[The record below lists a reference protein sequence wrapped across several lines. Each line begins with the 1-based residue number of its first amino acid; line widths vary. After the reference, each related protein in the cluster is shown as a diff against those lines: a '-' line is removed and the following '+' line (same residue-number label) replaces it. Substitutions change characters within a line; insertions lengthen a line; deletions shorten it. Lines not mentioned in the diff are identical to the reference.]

1 MVDLGNLLKS
11 AIEGNYVGKAVLEV
25 SFSDGSFK
33 ILYSNKLFQN
43 YSQSFS
49 VDDFLQTRIQTRKFS
64 PENLFLTDG
73 RVLFTRFG
81 KFEFADGNRNSE
93 YYNLYI
99 EDITLKF
106 RQEEEI
112 AWRMRF
118 ELGVSSSLQ
127 IFIRHI
133 DIESTMPQGLY
144 HLLQFTEMD
153 SVFFLKWVPSRSP
166 STYQTLANEVKSDK
180 IKPLAK
186 ELNGDWAKSD
196 LMRWHRKIQKGKI
209 LYLTP
214 ERVLPRERWYFESGR
229 EDLLLIPVI
238 SHGIF
243 YGCLGFER
251 QHKHSPIKKDNILI
265 YQSIASWLGI
275 FLDRDQAIRE
285 LNQYKNS
292 LEGLVADRTLDLENT
307 KLELEKAFKAKS
319 DFLAHISH
327 ELRTPLNSIL
337 GFSKLIQLPDSDL
350 SGKEY
355 LGYINT
361 AGTRLLTMINDI
373 LSLMR
378 LESGDLKMYLMEF
391 DPKEIFETSIRLIQ
405 PLLESKGMH
414 LESNLIGKPYRI
426 VSDPGKI
433 QQILTNLL
441 SNAIKYGSSNP
452 KLEFNLKFGEEGLE
466 YTVTDF
472 GQGISEEDQKKL
484 FQNFSRLVED
494 GNIEGTG
501 LGLSIS
507 QKLASLLGGSLILKS
522 KSGEG
527 SSFILKLANLKNQK
541 ETT

>member
-1 MVDLGNLLKS
+1 MVDLGSLLKS
-11 AIEGNYVGKAVLEV
+11 AIEGNYVGKAVIEV
-25 SFSDGSFK
+25 SFSVSNFK
-33 ILYSNKLFQN
+33 ILYSNRLFQN
-43 YSQSFS
+43 FSKSFS
-49 VDDFLQTRIQTRKFS
+49 VDDFLQFRVQTRKFS

-73 RVLFTRFG
+73 RVLSTRFG
-81 KFEFADGNRNSE
+81 KFELAEGKKESE

-99 EDITLKF
+99 EDITVKF

-127 IFIRHI
+127 IFIRHH
-133 DIESTMPQGLY
+133 DIEATMPQGLY

-153 SVFFLKWVPSRSP
+153 SVFFLKWVPSRSQ
-166 STYQTLANEVKSDK
+166 STYQTLANELKSEQ
-180 IKPLAK
+180 IKPIPK
-186 ELNGDWAKSD
+186 ELNGDWAKSN
-196 LMRWHRKIQKGKI
+196 LNRWHKKIQKGKI
-209 LYLTP
+209 LYLTSDKA
-214 ERVLPRERWYFESGR
+214 LPKERWYFESGR

-238 SHGIF
+238 SHNVF

-251 QHKHSPIKKDNILI
+251 QKKHSPIKKDNILV

-275 FLDRDQAIRE
+275 FLERDKAIHE

-292 LEGLVADRTLDLENT
+292 LESLVADRTLDLENT
-307 KLELEKAFKAKS
+307 KLELEKAYKAKS
-319 DFLAHISH
+319 DFLAHMSH

-373 LSLMR
+373 LNLIR
-378 LESGDLKMYLMEF
+378 LESGDLKIYEIEF
-391 DPKEIFETSIRLIQ
+391 DPTEVFETSKRLIQ
-405 PLLESKGMH
+405 PIADSKGMFLESKI
-414 LESNLIGKPYRI
+414 IGKPFR
-426 VSDPGKI
+426 VKSDPGKL

-441 SNAIKYGSSNP
+441 SNAIKYGSSHP
-452 KLEFNLKFGEEGLE
+452 KIEFNLKFSENELE
-466 YTVTDF
+466 FIVTDF

-484 FQNFSRLVED
+484 FQNFSRLGED
-494 GNIEGTG
+494 GNIEGAG

-507 QKLASLLGGSLILKS
+507 QKLASLLQGSLILNS
-522 KSGEG
+522 KPGEG
-527 SSFILKLANLKNQK
+527 SSFTLILPNLKN
-541 ETT
+541 